1 MYSKKLVLSSILNWF
16 HEQDSCPHGSRS
28 PSKILRPMIDRYR
41 EISIKEKFSF
51 SLIGQEGMDLVEP
64 DYFLRPVPFWFSHH
78 LTKNKQSSVSSA
90 PSSSSK
96 ATSSSSSTTATSSSW
111 LMQHCRYHHHLHQH
125 HHHQIIFP
133 LKGAAA
139 TDKPLVLHSL
149 AQQTV
154 NHEIHILIMMN
165 FIYWVQSRWQWGWL
179 LSFGRGDGTKQ
190 VYFLEKSQTA
200 FDPHPSFLEN
210 HNAIFFLKSPL

>member
-1 MYSKKLVLSSILNWF
+1 
-16 HEQDSCPHGSRS
+16 
-28 PSKILRPMIDRYR
+28 
-41 EISIKEKFSF
+41 
-51 SLIGQEGMDLVEP
+51 MDLVEP

-154 NHEIHILIMMN
+154 NHEIHILMMMN
-165 FIYWVQSRWQWGWL
+165 FIYWVQSWWQWGWL
-179 LSFGRGDGTKQ
+179 LSFGRGDNTKT
-190 VYFLEKSQTA
+190 VNFSEKNSTG
-200 FDPHPSFLEN
+200 PKPPPPSFLEN
-210 HNAIFFLKSPL
+210 QNAFFSERPSLKPCIKVQNLQKNFSENSSVVVLSPVPFPLISLLRSWLFSSFLWLWE

>member
-1 MYSKKLVLSSILNWF
+1 
-16 HEQDSCPHGSRS
+16 
-28 PSKILRPMIDRYR
+28 
-41 EISIKEKFSF
+41 
-51 SLIGQEGMDLVEP
+51 MDLVEP

-154 NHEIHILIMMN
+154 NHKIHILIMMN

-190 VYFLEKSQTA
+190 VYFLDNPKRPLIPTPTPHFWKIIMHFSEK
-200 FDPHPSFLEN
+200 PS
-210 HNAIFFLKSPL
+210 LKPYLKVQNLHTQKFRKSIRCGTVTRSFPLDLFA